1 MNRKEFINRRNA
13 IKEDFRVRVDKEGDS
28 LSVEAEGENSQEFF
42 DFARC
47 LFGDNFDSFNCDFD
61 DPVQSEKQVEVE
73 IPEVDF
79 DYKAED
85 QIADIEDPFTAFDG
99 EPAEE
104 VPVEETAEEVKEEE
118 PVAAE
123 ETEVEGHKDENQ
135 PMDMINGKL
144 VPAKD
149 PTASEIEIDDEEELE
164 EDLKEQKYD
173 CYYKDEFVGSV
184 YAKSEDEAYSK
195 MEEEWPEFNYG
206 EYDGVADVVL
216 SEDSEDD
223 FLNAFGEAFYGK
235 RENLK
240 EAGLGL
246 KNKLKN
252 FAAGVKRSFTTTKAL
267 DKIVKFQV
275 KELDSNGGVVK
286 TYEAKNLADAE
297 NLAIAASKKSN
308 VDKVQV
314 VAVDYKDQETA
325 KKYSNENNPMLFI
338 DSAKKKELA
347 LETFRD
353 GKKSDQTGEADVVD
367 TFIQELDAVEQTAK
381 AKAVEATP
389 EKEPVE
395 TKQPEVQQKG
405 AKGEVLNRKIKRNKA
420 IKAALDKA
428 GFDTSDLVN
437 GKKASDKLNTIR
449 KDLFGEDLQESVD
462 LDLIEFY
469 NNGQAVEAGLIAT
482 DKLLYNPE
490 KVDEFVEHIKSKYNL
505 EGLEI
510 IYLEDFVATTL
521 EGDNFHTEAQNYY
534 HGKLPVRY
542 AYELTE
548 DDKKYV
554 KVLFEDYED
563 VEDLEDILFKAINTL
578 ALELGESLREDY
590 EPKSEEEK
598 ALWAKLED
606 NNCGPNFEYELTYN
620 AKDYDNSKTVP
631 GERRTYDGD
640 YVRTG
645 SHYVGTYKGSFWY
658 NKAPTYEDVLEF
670 LGEDHL
676 TEEGAERFIAD
687 DKKNEDSEFVE
698 FLAEKYEEEALDKF
712 YDDLENGDYDDAMD
726 WDEEWPEPD
735 YYED

>member
-1 MNRKEFINRRNA
+1 MDKKEFINRRDA

-47 LFGDNFDSFNCDFD
+47 LFGDNFDSFNCDFS
-61 DPVQSEKQVEVE
+61 DPVKSESQVEAE
-73 IPEVDF
+73 IPEVGF
-79 DYKAED
+79 DYEAED
-85 QIADIEDPFTAFDG
+85 QVADVEDPFTAFDD

-104 VPVEETAEEVKEEE
+104 AVAEEPAEAPVEEAEVEEEQPAEE
-118 PVAAE
+118 A
-123 ETEVEGHKDENQ
+123 EVEDHKDEKQ

-206 EYDGVADVVL
+206 EYDGVADVAL

-235 RENLK
+235 REDLK

-252 FAAGVKRSFTTTKAL
+252 FAAGVKRAFTTTKAL

-275 KELDSNGGVVK
+275 KELDPNGGVVK

-297 NLAIAASKKSN
+297 NLATAASKKSN
-308 VDKVQV
+308 VEKAQV
-314 VAVDYKDQETA
+314 VVVDYKDQEIA

-449 KDLFGEDLQESVD
+449 KDLFGEDLQE
-462 LDLIEFY
+462 
-469 NNGQAVEAGLIAT
+469 
-482 DKLLYNPE
+482 
-490 KVDEFVEHIKSKYNL
+490 
-505 EGLEI
+505 
-510 IYLEDFVATTL
+510 
-521 EGDNFHTEAQNYY
+521 
-534 HGKLPVRY
+534 
-542 AYELTE
+542 
-548 DDKKYV
+548 
-554 KVLFEDYED
+554 
-563 VEDLEDILFKAINTL
+563 
-578 ALELGESLREDY
+578 DY

-598 ALWAKLED
+598 ALWDKLSD
-606 NNCGPNFEYELTYN
+606 NNCGPDFEYELTYN
-620 AKDYDNSKTVP
+620 ARDYENSKTEP

-645 SHYVGTYKGSFWY
+645 SNYVGTYKGSFWY

-698 FLAEKYEEEALDKF
+698 FLAEKYEDEALDKF

>member
-1 MNRKEFINRRNA
+1 MDKKELINRRDA

-47 LFGDNFDSFNCDFD
+47 LFGDNFDSFNCDFS
-61 DPVQSEKQVEVE
+61 DPVKSESQVEAE
-73 IPEVDF
+73 IPEVGF
-79 DYKAED
+79 DYEAED
-85 QIADIEDPFTAFDG
+85 QVADVEDPFTAFDEPTEEAAVE
-99 EPAEE
+99 EPAEAS
-104 VPVEETAEEVKEEE
+104 VEEAEVEEEQPAEE
-118 PVAAE
+118 AE
-123 ETEVEGHKDENQ
+123 DHKDEKQ

-149 PTASEIEIDDEEELE
+149 PTASEVEIDDEEELE

-173 CYYKDEFVGSV
+173 CYYKDKFVGSV

-206 EYDGVADVVL
+206 EYDGVADVAL

-235 RENLK
+235 REDLN

-252 FAAGVKRSFTTTKAL
+252 FAAGVKRAFTTTKAL
-267 DKIVKFQV
+267 DKIVKLRV
-275 KELDSNGGVVK
+275 KEIDPNGGVIK
-286 TYEAKNLADAE
+286 TYEAKNLAEAE
-297 NLAIAASKKSN
+297 KLATAASKKSD
-308 VDKVQV
+308 VDKAQV
-314 VAVDYKDQETA
+314 VAVDYKDQEIA

-381 AKAVEATP
+381 AKTVKAEAKVVEAEQ
-389 EKEPVE
+389 EKEPEVTHEKEAGVE
-395 TKQPEVQQKG
+395 QEKETVEVKQPEVPQKG
-405 AKGEVLNRKIKRNKA
+405 TKGEVLNRKIKRNKA
-420 IKAALDKA
+420 IKSALDDA
-428 GFDTSDLVN
+428 GFDTADLVN

-449 KDLFGEDLQESVD
+449 KKLFGEDLQE
-462 LDLIEFY
+462 E
-469 NNGQAVEAGLIAT
+469 
-482 DKLLYNPE
+482 
-490 KVDEFVEHIKSKYNL
+490 
-505 EGLEI
+505 
-510 IYLEDFVATTL
+510 
-521 EGDNFHTEAQNYY
+521 
-534 HGKLPVRY
+534 
-542 AYELTE
+542 
-548 DDKKYV
+548 
-554 KVLFEDYED
+554 
-563 VEDLEDILFKAINTL
+563 
-578 ALELGESLREDY
+578 Y
-590 EPKSEEEK
+590 EPQSEEEK
-598 ALWAKLED
+598 ALWDKLAD
-606 NNCGPNFEYELTYN
+606 NNCGPDFEYELTYN
-620 AKDYDNSKTVP
+620 AKDYENSKTVP
-631 GERRTYDGD
+631 GERQTYDGD
-640 YVRTG
+640 YVSTG
-645 SHYVGTYKGSFWY
+645 SIFTGTYKGSFWY
-658 NKAPTYEDVLEF
+658 DKAPTYEDVLEF

-687 DKKNEDSEFVE
+687 DKKKDPEFVE
-698 FLAEKYEEEALDKF
+698 FLADKYEDEALNKF